1 MFVANSPMLVFAWV
15 EYAAHQKVVSG
26 ILLAK
31 ILNEGSL
38 LTLEEDILVYL
49 GHSSLLKGLLQSNP
63 SER

>member
-1 MFVANSPMLVFAWV
+1 MANSPMLVFAWV
-15 EYAAHQKVVSG
+15 EYAAHQKVVSR

-49 GHSSLLKGLLQSNP
+49 AQP
-63 SER
+63 SYQTDPI